1 MRLSNLRIGF
11 DTLFKATASIIRN
24 IYRCQYSEIMNDA
37 VELSKRYGLFV
48 SDATHVAIMKSKG
61 IAHIATNDSD
71 FERIDGID
79 IYKP

>member
-1 MRLSNLRIGF
+1 
-11 DTLFKATASIIRN
+11 
-24 IYRCQYSEIMNDA
+24 MNDA